1 MNDAQSHRA
10 PHAGKRLV
18 VGVSL
23 FVRGAG
29 QSLWENGIFQNC
41 LLLILLL
48 RQSPLVAQAV
58 MVSGG
63 DAVADPQMMLADWNV
78 PLVSM
83 DEAMQRC
90 DVLIEMSALLD
101 ADWIG
106 AFRQRGGKIVTM
118 RVGNDYV
125 IDIERTMFDKPSGFL
140 FSGAHYDGIWTIPEF
155 RRSCLH
161 YFQTGLR
168 APVTIVPHIWHPMLF
183 DKARA
188 ALGPGLAFG
197 YQPGKP
203 RWRVTMFEPNICM
216 VKTSI
221 IPMLVVEEAYR
232 ARPDFLE
239 NVRVCN
245 TLHIKDHTTFVHFAK
260 RLDIVAHG
268 IATFEGRHAV
278 YELMAAHGDAVV
290 SHTWENAQN
299 YLYYELLHGDYPLIH
314 NSPFLGDAGY
324 YYPDFD
330 CQAGG
335 RALLKAFAG
344 HDASLDAYRERSR
357 RVLDSVS
364 IDNPDNVAAYTDAI
378 AALYRDT

>member
-1 MNDAQSHRA
+1 MPDASSLRVPNA
-10 PHAGKRLV
+10 DKRLV

-58 MVSGG
+58 MVNGG
-63 DAVADPQMMLADWNV
+63 DQIIDPQMMLGDWNV
-78 PLVSM
+78 PLWSM

-90 DVLIEMSALLD
+90 DLLIEMSAQLN
-101 ADWIG
+101 ADWIA
-106 AFRQRGGKIVTM
+106 AFRQRGGKVATL

-125 IDIERTMFDKPSGFL
+125 IDIERAMFDKPSGFL
-140 FSGAHYDGIWTIPEF
+140 FSGAHYDGVWTIPEF

-188 ALGPGLAFG
+188 ARGPDLEYG
-197 YQPGKP
+197 YKPGKP
-203 RWRVTMFEPNICM
+203 RWRVAMFEPNICM

-232 ARPDFLE
+232 AKPDFLE
-239 NVRVCN
+239 IVRVCN
-245 TLHIKDHTTFVHFAK
+245 TLHVKDHTTFLHFAK
-260 RLDIVAHG
+260 RLDIVEHG

-278 YELMAAHGDAVV
+278 YELMAAYGDAVV

-314 NSPFLGDAGY
+314 NSPFMGDAGY

-335 RALLKAFAG
+335 RALLKAFAE
-344 HDASLDAYRERSR
+344 HDANLDAYRERSR

-364 IDNPDNVAAYTDAI
+364 IDNPDNVTAYSDAI
-378 AALYRDT
+378 AALYVDA